1 MNFPKPIRYP
11 DMTKRSTLI
20 KQGTHD
26 PPTLNARNVMPY
38 LRPLVL
44 EFSHAQIMF
53 TSLGFV
59 KDNVLWVKIFSGYS
73 PVDFNVKVK
82 QSHYRPAQVLRVPGG

>member
-1 MNFPKPIRYP
+1 
-11 DMTKRSTLI
+11 MTKRSTLI
-20 KQGTHD
+20 KQGTLD
-26 PPTLNARNVMPY
+26 PPTLKARNVMPY

-59 KDNVLWVKIFSGYS
+59 KDNVLWVNFFSGCC

-82 QSHYRPAQVLRVPGG
+82 QSHYRPRQVLRVLGG